1 MFKFLIIC
9 IAFVVWCLLSF
20 FIGCFLGKMIA
31 YGNGEEVEY
40 YLKNK
45 EVKEWLKKYLII
57 DV

>member
-20 FIGCFLGKMIA
+20 LIGCFLGKMIA

-45 EVKEWLKKYLII
+45 EVKE
-57 DV
+57 